1 MPVRTVHFWMYRF
14 NGNKPLVR
22 YGRRFNYMDRGV
34 LDNLINVLAV
44 SRTALVIRLTQ
55 LGYIC
60 QRPESEYCDPLDVF
74 PDPGEVF

>member
-1 MPVRTVHFWMYRF
+1 MTRQLNLLIQT
-14 NGNKPLVR
+14 
-22 YGRRFNYMDRGV
+22 YGRRFNYMDHGV
-34 LDNLINVLAV
+34 LDNLTNALAV